1 MTPSS
6 RERPRFAL
14 AHSCFLAISFSLGS
28 SMANPFFLGA
38 AQMMYCYFI
47 RWRAGRLLS
56 SAQHRSDQD
65 NLLWVTINHPSN
77 SFCFEK
83 RFLPYQR
90 TACHGGR
97 KEHIQ
102 KKLLP
107 AAMTLVG
114 VIRRRLLSRR
124 RFR

>member
-1 MTPSS
+1 
-6 RERPRFAL
+6 
-14 AHSCFLAISFSLGS
+14 
-28 SMANPFFLGA
+28 
-38 AQMMYCYFI
+38 MMYCYCI

-77 SFCFEK
+77 SFCSK
-83 RFLPYQR
+83 KAFLPYQR

-124 RFR
+124 RFRWTPSP